1 MCVACMFGSIFL
13 LFWNRLLDW
22 NKLKFMQD
30 EATIFTFSI
39 SLGFSIHVNWWS
51 SKCIFPQLF
60 ALIMFAYLL
69 LPLRH
74 AVKAWF
80 FLIVSIN
87 HCVKSV
93 HIRSFPVHIFP
104 HSVWIRRDI
113 KYVSVFSTNAEKCRP
128 EKSQIR
134 TLFSQWIVL
143 TLQVGRGY

>member
-1 MCVACMFGSIFL
+1 MLNCEEMCVLNICLGVYFCSSEIVCL
-13 LFWNRLLDW
+13 IEVSS
-22 NKLKFMQD
+22 KFMQD
-30 EATIFTFSI
+30 KATIFTFSI
-39 SLGFSIHVNWWS
+39 SLFFFSIHVNWWS

-69 LPLRH
+69 LPLRY

-93 HIRSFPVHIFP
+93 RIRSFLVHIVT

-113 KYVSVFSTNAEKCRP
+113 KYLSVVSTNAEKCKP
-128 EKSQIR
+128 EKPQIR
-134 TLFSQWIVL
+134 TLFS
-143 TLQVGRGY
+143 